1 MVICGYK
8 CSIMWSMPMIADEYH
23 DELLKQQ
30 QQSVKT
36 ESVSVHVRELL

>member
-1 MVICGYK
+1 
-8 CSIMWSMPMIADEYH
+8 MWSIPMIADKPVIADKYQ
-23 DELLKQQ
+23 DELLK

>member
-1 MVICGYK
+1 
-8 CSIMWSMPMIADEYH
+8 MWSISMIADEYQ
-23 DELLKQQ
+23 DELLK